1 MRGTGGAGEGETAH
15 GARSQ
20 EQHGWERQ
28 VRGGVAVAGAGGLW
42 EPPEVRTEVGRAGVG
57 HT

>member
-1 MRGTGGAGEGETAH
+1 MGEGETSH

-20 EQHGWERQ
+20 KQRGWERR

-42 EPPEVRTEVGRAGVG
+42 EPAEVRTEVGSAGLG